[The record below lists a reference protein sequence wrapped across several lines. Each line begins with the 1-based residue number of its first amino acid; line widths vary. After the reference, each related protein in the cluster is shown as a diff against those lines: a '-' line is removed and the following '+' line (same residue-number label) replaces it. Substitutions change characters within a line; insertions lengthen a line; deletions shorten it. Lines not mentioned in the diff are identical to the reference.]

1 HGQDGSQV
9 FGGPVFVGG
18 RLGCRDD
25 VASAG
30 APAQF
35 DAMGG
40 EGRGNARQDGHGD
53 AGIDQQRFHGAADA
67 VAVSLGVE
75 CDGKRFFGVGGRVDV
90 HVAVAVEVL
99 DERHA
104 GFVGQA
110 RDQAFSAARH
120 DDVDVF
126 RHGDELAYRGA
137 VGGVDDLY
145 GLGRQG

>member
-1 HGQDGSQV
+1 
-9 FGGPVFVGG
+9 
-18 RLGCRDD
+18 
-25 VASAG
+25 
-30 APAQF
+30 
-35 DAMGG
+35 
-40 EGRGNARQDGHGD
+40 DGHRD
-53 AGIDQQRFHGAADA
+53 AGVDQQRFHGAADA

-75 CDGKRFFGVGGRVDV
+75 GAGARFFGVGGRVDV
-90 HVAVAVEVL
+90 HVAVTVKML

-126 RHGDELAYRGA
+126 GHGDELAYGGA

-145 GLGRQG
+145 GLGRQGSRTQACLHHVTQRDIGMHGFAAAAQNGGVAGFEA